1 MGIQTENDDLS
12 TRHPPIDFENQLM
25 DYRSNQ
31 KAKFENIKPHLGKRT
46 TKRNK
51 SHQAD
56 TKDLEQ
62 KIKDIEQENAS
73 LKTIMQIR

>member
-1 MGIQTENDDLS
+1 MTLVKGQQT
-12 TRHPPIDFENQLM
+12 
-25 DYRSNQ
+25 
-31 KAKFENIKPHLGKRT
+31 
-46 TKRNK
+46 RNK

-73 LKTIMQIR
+73 LKTIMSIREDEYKGFVKKCTRVTTNDHEWSTTSDFLCFPTE